1 MENANVI
8 RIAIMGGTSC
18 GKSTFMNALFTKQYS
33 DMKIKRT
40 TMLPQVY
47 IETDDLTKC
56 EDMKEVYLKNQEEN
70 RKILEGE
77 IKLTKENCIQIPHL
91 VPKIEGFIDIPDDV
105 HLEVYDIPGLDD
117 GETKPIYFEWI
128 NDNFYKFDLVLF
140 IVDIQ
145 RALNT
150 SDERDI
156 LNLIADNIAKH
167 KHMYNI
173 KLVTLVNKCDDLFY
187 DDKEN
192 DSSYFSFGKK
202 QAIKEEKNRVLLMD
216 EEYTEMFDQIKEV
229 LKKTAQ
235 EKQVKIAKYKF
246 PISAEDAF
254 IYRMYNNDHEADLD
268 IKFANK
274 FGINEHGRSR
284 WNRMTAQEKQD
295 FIKNYFD
302 DINANEFHERINFT
316 GFNQVIKVIDNEIL
330 NRSRQLNILL
340 GRFCQD
346 INKEEFVNLG
356 FSLDDTNNNFLI
368 KKYQK
373 FIKRIQDI
381 DRMYKADNIDLITI
395 SLKKHID
402 KFVDFIQLTN
412 NNKDDLDRLEKY
424 KEILDNINKELDL
437 DILNI
442 KINFDT
448 NEKWKQ
454 AFKTTNNNV
463 KWSFTDFI
471 DKLSKSFSNLQNDY
485 FKGQIYDLNSVVY
498 ENFPINLKNKLIE
511 VKENGYKD
519 MEELITKAF
528 ENIVNYP
535 KSSTSGPMICY
546 QILGSKVFDDFITD
560 IMYEIYSDYP
570 RDKIIIFYEKY
581 LCNIYYYLELRVG
594 NDPDGVPY
602 SCYPI
607 LLDDYL
613 VNEYFQ
619 PSEKGQEF
627 YYNLKIINKAF
638 MNSIM
643 IDYKQIIE
651 YNNYFNK
658 VDKICNS
665 IKFYE
670 KLITE
675 EL

>member
-1 MENANVI
+1 MEDTNVI

-47 IETDDLTKC
+47 IETDDPSKC
-56 EDMKEVYLKNQEEN
+56 EDMKEIYLKNQEEN

-77 IKLTKENCIQIPHL
+77 IKLTKENCKQIPHL
-91 VPKIEGFIDIPDDV
+91 VPKIEGFIDIPDDI

-128 NDNFYKFDLVLF
+128 NDNFHKFDLVFF

-167 KHMYNI
+167 KKLDI
-173 KLVTLVNKCDDLFY
+173 KLVTLVNKCDDMFY
-187 DDKEN
+187 DDKDN
-192 DSSYFSFGKK
+192 DNSYFSFGKK
-202 QAIKEEKNRVLLMD
+202 TVKKEDTNRVLLMD
-216 EEYTEMFDQIKEV
+216 EEYTEMFDQIKDV

-268 IKFANK
+268 IKFSNK
-274 FGINEHGRSR
+274 FGINEHGRSK
-284 WNRMTAQEKQD
+284 WNRMLATKKQE
-295 FIKNYFD
+295 FIKNYF
-302 DINANEFHERINFT
+302 NENEGVFTERLNFT
-316 GFNQVIKVIDNEIL
+316 GLNQVIKVVDEQILNKKRQQEIL
-330 NRSRQLNILL
+330 VSRFKN
-340 GRFCQD
+340 D
-346 INKEEFVNLG
+346 IENNTFINLT
-356 FSLDDTNNNFLI
+356 FSLDETNN
-368 KKYQK
+368 K
-373 FIKRIQDI
+373 FIINKYKNFIVRIQDI
-381 DRMYKADNIDLITI
+381 DRIYETDNIVLVAD
-395 SLKKHID
+395 SLKIHIN
-402 KFVDFIQLTN
+402 KFIDFIQISN
-412 NNKDDLDRLEKY
+412 NNKDDLERLEKY
-424 KEILDNINKELDL
+424 KIIIDNIKDELELDVL
-437 DILNI
+437 KI
-442 KINFDT
+442 KIMFDT
-448 NEKWKQ
+448 NDKWNQ
-454 AFKTTNNNV
+454 VFNTNKPNI
-463 KWSFTDFI
+463 KWSFTDLI
-471 DKLSKSFSNLQNDY
+471 GKLSKSFSNLQNDY
-485 FKGQIYDLNSVVY
+485 FKGQIYNINSVVY
-498 ENFPINLKNKLIE
+498 ENFPNNLKDKLIE

-528 ENIVNYP
+528 ENIVNYS
-535 KSSTSGPMICY
+535 KSSTSGPMVCY
-546 QILGSKVFDDFITD
+546 EILGSKVFDNFITD
-560 IMYEIYSDYP
+560 IMYEINYDYP
-570 RDKIIIFYEKY
+570 LDKLIKFYEKY

-594 NDPDGVPY
+594 NDPNGVPY

-638 MNSIM
+638 MNSTM
-643 IDYKQIIE
+643 IDYKKIIE
-651 YNNYFNK
+651 YNNFFSK
-658 VDKICNS
+658 VDEICSS
-665 IKFYE
+665 IRFYE
-670 KLITE
+670 KLINE